1 MLLNDKAVSSAEA
14 AQQSALTLAYLG
26 DSVYELLV
34 REMLVA
40 HSHKKNGK
48 LHFEATHFVS
58 AKAQSEFFDKI
69 ADVLTE
75 EELSVYK
82 RGRNSDAVP
91 PKNTDVVVYKRA
103 TGLETLFGYL
113 YLSGKTDRVEELFD
127 LMIK

>member
-1 MLLNDKAVSSAEA
+1 MLLNDKPVSSAEA

-26 DSVYELLV
+26 DAVFELLV
-34 REMLVA
+34 REMLVVN
-40 HSHKKNGK
+40 SHKTNGK

-58 AKAQSEFFDKI
+58 AKAQSEFVDRI
-69 ADVLTE
+69 TDTLTP

-91 PKNTDVVVYKRA
+91 PKNTDVAVYKRA

-113 YLSGKTDRVEELFD
+113 YLSGRTERVEELFE
-127 LMIK
+127 LMVK